1 MDAQLKSQLTLTVSI
16 KSESSRNNYGVPT
29 FGGASTLSAR
39 VEKKSRIVETANGKE
54 EKSEVVIISETEIP
68 KTSLVFLPGA
78 STSDVNNGYKPKRV
92 DVLYDELGNVDF
104 YRTIL

>member
-16 KSESSRNNYGVPT
+16 KSESSRNNYGDPT

-39 VEKKSRIVETANGKE
+39 VEKKSRMVETANGKE
-54 EKSEVVIISETEIP
+54 EKSEIVIISETEIP
-68 KTSLVFLPGA
+68 KTSLVLLPGA
-78 STSDVNNGYKPKRV
+78 SDANNGYKPKRV